1 MQDIRE
7 SGKRRIQRLM
17 KYYVHQVPGRLRI
30 KIPSLRSSAEQAQ
43 KIQGVL
49 EELNG
54 VESAAANPVTGSVLV
69 LYDRETVD
77 SEEILEALED
87 RGYLDKSSILSSQ
100 DQDSGSFSRHQEVIG
115 KALFGWAVGKAL
127 ENTGLS
133 FLTALI

>member
-1 MQDIRE
+1 
-7 SGKRRIQRLM
+7 M

>member
-7 SGKRRIQRLM
+7 SGKRRRIPLM
-17 KYYVHQVPGRLRI
+17 NYYVHQVPGRLRV
-30 KIPSLRSSAEQAQ
+30 KIPSLRSSPEQAEKLQ
-43 KIQGVL
+43 MLLDKV
-49 EELNG
+49 NG
-54 VESAAANPVTGSVLV
+54 VQRSSVNPITGSVLV
-69 LYDRETVD
+69 LFDRDAVD

-87 RGYLDKSSILSSQ
+87 QGYLDKSGVVSSQ
-100 DQDSGSFSRHQEVIG
+100 DQDSSTLSRHQEVIG

>member
-7 SGKRRIQRLM
+7 SGKGRIQRLM

-54 VESAAANPVTGSVLV
+54 VESASANPVTGSVLV

-87 RGYLDKSSILSSQ
+87 RGYLDKSSIMSSQ
-100 DQDSGSFSRHQEVIG
+100 DQDSGSFSRHQAVIG